1 MEVKFGLLASTSML
15 CSCFNDF
22 KFCRLVSFAGMTMEV
37 KRSLQRNILR
47 FTCVQSL
54 PNVTCPIAGHRKN
67 TPSPKRTLLPGN
79 TIFSNPLQPS
89 KAKSPMDESPEG
101 CIAECLLANADN
113 TVYRVVVLYPCRNGY
128 LTGIQR
134 GLGGRDVPLVGNF
147 HMLFLCI
154 YNVEEE
160 FLSIFSGDGEIVC
173 IEQGGA
179 SQ

>member
-15 CSCFNDF
+15 CNCFNDF
-22 KFCRLVSFAGMTMEV
+22 KFCRLMSFAGMTMEV

-54 PNVTCPIAGHRKN
+54 PNVTCPIAVHRKN

-101 CIAECLLANADN
+101 STMPFREAALLNAFLPMPTTRYIVLLCFTLAGTDSHRY
-113 TVYRVVVLYPCRNGY
+113 TERVG
-128 LTGIQR
+128 GQR
-134 GLGGRDVPLVGNF
+134 CSLGR
-147 HMLFLCI
+147 
-154 YNVEEE
+154 
-160 FLSIFSGDGEIVC
+160 
-173 IEQGGA
+173 
-179 SQ
+179 